1 MMWAYWLKLYLETF
15 CVARGL
21 SPNSIEAYSKSLECF
36 QRFSIAQLNNKA
48 PDKIA
53 AVDVLAYVEYL
64 RLVRNNG
71 ASAINRQVTIIK
83 NFFRAMVS
91 MGYLSYESNPMKLFP
106 KIKAAPQKLPVWLSK
121 DEVKSLSKCPR
132 TDTVIGLRDRAII
145 VLLYGTGIR
154 ASECAALKEEDID
167 LSNKTIQVLGKGG
180 HSRVVPLNKEVL
192 EVLDQYRQARG
203 KLSDKMGFF
212 RSRNRNQMSRN
223 AIYERVRTL
232 GRKAGIKKRL
242 SPHRLR
248 HTFATHLVKEGV
260 DLLTISKLLGHRQMS
275 STQIYLH
282 LTAEDLR
289 HAAERHPVS
298 NLIERLDSF
307 LPNMKLPFQYP
318 LSARR
323 KEVNA
328 NPN

>member
-1 MMWAYWLKLYLETF
+1 MIWEYWLKSFLETF

-21 SPNSIEAYSKSLECF
+21 SPNTIAAYSKSLEGF
-36 QRFSIAQLNNKA
+36 YGFVQIRLKAKA
-48 PDKIA
+48 PGKIS
-53 AVDVLAYVEYL
+53 AVDVLAYIEYL
-64 RLVRNNG
+64 RQERNNG

-83 NFFRAMVS
+83 NFFRAMIA
-91 MGYLSYESNPMKLFP
+91 MDYMAYEANPMKLFP

-121 DEVKSLSKCPR
+121 EEMKTLAKCPR
-132 TDTVIGLRDRAII
+132 NDTVIGLRDRAIL

-154 ASECAALKEEDID
+154 ASECAMLKEEDID
-167 LSNKTIQVLGKGG
+167 MGNRTIQVLGKGG
-180 HSRVVPLNKEVL
+180 HSRVIPLNNEVL
-192 EVLDQYRQARG
+192 EVLQRYRLARG
-203 KLSDKMGFF
+203 ELSSKTGFF
-212 RSRNRNQMSRN
+212 RSRNGNQMSRN

-232 GRKAGIKKRL
+232 GERSGINKRL

-289 HAAERHPVS
+289 HAADKHPVS
-298 NLIERLDSF
+298 GLIERLESF

-318 LSARR
+318 ISARR
-323 KEVNA
+323 KEVRA
-328 NPN
+328 Y

>member
-1 MMWAYWLKLYLETF
+1 MTWKYWLKLFLETY

-21 SPNSIEAYSKSLECF
+21 SPNSIAAYSKSLECF
-36 QRFSIAQLNNKA
+36 YCFAQERLNEKA
-48 PDKIA
+48 PNKIA
-53 AVDVLAYVEYL
+53 AVDVLTYIEYL
-64 RLVRNNG
+64 RLERNNG
-71 ASAINRQVTIIK
+71 ASAVNRQVTIIK

-91 MGYLSYESNPMKLFP
+91 MGYMEYEANPMKLFP
-106 KIKAAPQKLPVWLSK
+106 KIKAVPQKLPIWLSRE
-121 DEVKSLSKCPR
+121 EVKSLSKCPR

-154 ASECAALKEEDID
+154 ANECATLKEEDID
-167 LSNKTIQVLGKGG
+167 LGNKTVRVLGKGG
-180 HSRVVPLNKEVL
+180 HCRVVPLNREVL
-192 EVLDQYRQARG
+192 EVLEQYRQARG
-203 KLSDKMGFF
+203 EISEKTGFF
-212 RSRNRNQMSRN
+212 RSRNGNQMSRN

-232 GRKAGIKKRL
+232 GRKAGISKRL

-289 HAAERHPVS
+289 HAAEKHPVS
-298 NLIERLDSF
+298 NLIERIENF

-323 KEVNA
+323 KEVGGSTN
-328 NPN
+328 